1 MNYENIYESFYSKYY
16 SKAEILIKN
25 FFIKRHSQKRTFG
38 NSINEVN
45 YYFNNDFISKY
56 NLYNNESLEMLHQIF
71 CKRHSIYYIDEVQ
84 EVFADSIKKEF
95 DKIKISELPVN
106 YNYTKFIKEIAIIE
120 VEKEISRLLSNNA
133 QLLGM
138 FYKLC
143 EFDEFEIKEYR
154 NLSLE
159 DYPIYK
165 KLHSK
170 LYPEYYTDLIENKDL
185 VVLKHEAIDLDKLT
199 YNPNHWNAKTFD
211 LFNYLVENYEKKGKV
226 KYINIYKF
234 IKNLE
239 SNTYVMTFIHNTYK
253 SYVLEKYGIKLTKM
267 EVAEYDY
274 ELKDQ
279 PILKSW
285 EELFRK
291 SSK

>member
-1 MNYENIYESFYSKYY
+1 MNYESIYEGFYSKYY

-45 YYFNNDFISKY
+45 YYFNNDFINKY
-56 NLYNNESLEMLHQIF
+56 NLYKNKNLETLHQIF
-71 CKRHSIYYIDEVQ
+71 CKRHSIYYADEVQ
-84 EVFADSIKKEF
+84 EVFANSIKEEF

-143 EFDEFEIKEYR
+143 EFDEFEIKEHR
-154 NLSLE
+154 NISLE

-170 LYPEYYTDLIENKDL
+170 LFPEYYKDIIEENTTDKNYLGKASNEK
-185 VVLKHEAIDLDKLT
+185 ADKLFDFLIQ
-199 YNPNHWNAKTFD
+199 YYRPDEKTSVKFINI
-211 LFNYLVENYEKKGKV
+211 LHYLKNDANKELYIFKV
-226 KYINIYKF
+226 KQTDFKEIIKRKVKIEINKF
-234 IKNLE
+234 AKSERYCEDERPILDSLE
-239 SNTYVMTFIHNTYK
+239 SSFRREK
-253 SYVLEKYGIKLTKM
+253 S
-267 EVAEYDY
+267 
-274 ELKDQ
+274 
-279 PILKSW
+279 
-285 EELFRK
+285 
-291 SSK
+291 